1 MLLDI
6 GQRFNVSLKDVIF
19 IGDSISDV
27 KAASNANAKAVLVRT
42 GKGVKAEK
50 ILQTDGESDVPVYDD
65 LAAAV
70 TAILQ

>member
-1 MLLDI
+1 M
-6 GQRFNVSLKDVIF
+6 
-19 IGDSISDV
+19 
-27 KAASNANAKAVLVRT
+27 LVRT

-50 ILQTDGESDVPVYDD
+50 ILKAEGKDTIPVYDD